1 MTRRK
6 KDLVF
11 LIRLAVGLSLLTLPA
26 YGDIT
31 HQKDAEVQTPDT
43 PEFTDDWTGRS
54 LPKSETGFIDII
66 RKAQGASLQGLD
78 KDTVRRQR
86 QKALEAYRDD
96 RIDHWIGLLSHMP
109 DDGGDGHISIRIT
122 IAKDITLETDFNI
135 APTSAILKA
144 ANLLPYGTIVE
155 VSGQFMKDPQ
165 QKDYFEETRITESGG
180 LESPSFKIQMTS
192 FKALD

>member
-31 HQKDAEVQTPDT
+31 HQNDPEVQTPDT
-43 PEFTDDWTGRS
+43 PEVTDDWTGRS

-66 RKAQGASLQGLD
+66 RKAQGASLRGLD

-96 RIDHWIGLLSHMP
+96 RIDHWIGLLSQMP
-109 DDGGDGHISIRIT
+109 DDGGDGNISIRIT

-135 APTSAILKA
+135 APTSSIFKA
-144 ANLLPYGTIVE
+144 ANPLPYGTIVE
-155 VSGQFMKDPQ
+155 VSGQFIKPPQ